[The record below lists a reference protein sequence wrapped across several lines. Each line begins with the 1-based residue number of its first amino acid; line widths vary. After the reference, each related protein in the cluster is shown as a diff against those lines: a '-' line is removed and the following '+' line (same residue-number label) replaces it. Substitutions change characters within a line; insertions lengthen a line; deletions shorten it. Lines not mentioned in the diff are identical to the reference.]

1 MSARYEFQAKAALR
15 DILKRSHPGAIQA
28 DLHVNVSAPRLLRRL
43 RDIHM
48 PLDRR
53 AEQRLALHNFKLSVE
68 DLLGLLFFDSLTK
81 VWRLDAH
88 QIDLRL
94 YQLSDRIRHTEEHEK
109 SQKVQFARSN
119 DLPSVLTTSRLHIVL
134 PSMSSDPVTDV
145 LRTELASAVINRYG
159 RPLRAFLEWDLDH
172 VMVNQ
177 RILNYLLAN
186 LERGPAEQV

>member
-15 DILKRSHPGAIQA
+15 DILKRSCPGEIQA
-28 DLHVNVSAPRLLRRL
+28 DLRVNVSAPRLLRRL

-53 AEQRLALHNFKLSVE
+53 AEQRLALNNFKLSAE
-68 DLLGLLFFDSLTK
+68 ELLSLLFFDSLTK

-88 QIDLRL
+88 ETDLRL
-94 YQLSDRIRHTEEHEK
+94 YQQTDRIRHTEEHEK
-109 SQKVQFARSN
+109 SQKVPIARSN
-119 DLPSVLTTSRLHIVL
+119 DLSSVLATPRLHIVL

-145 LRTELASAVINRYG
+145 LRAELASAVIHRYG

-177 RILNYLLAN
+177 RILNCLLAIF
-186 LERGPAEQV
+186 ERAPAEQV